1 MSTGQIVIIMQAI
14 MFAAILL
21 SVIYAIG
28 VVWRVEQE
36 LDISYKLLLA
46 AIVIFGAEEIMQIIV
61 GSANIPL
68 MEYIV
73 GAKMVFALF
82 LLAAVFT
89 MRDLIRK
96 IDGEKE

>member
-1 MSTGQIVIIMQAI
+1 MNTGQIIIIMQAV

-21 SVIYAIG
+21 SIIYAIG

-46 AIVIFGAEEIMQIIV
+46 AIVVFGGEEIMLAIIK
-61 GSANIPL
+61 STDAPL
-68 MEYIV
+68 MIYVV
-73 GAKMVFALF
+73 GAKTVFAL
-82 LLAAVFT
+82 LLLGAVFT

-96 IDGEKE
+96 IDGEK